1 MDHVRTPSDV
11 AFRSTH
17 SGSPALRPFHGLWP
31 RLGCCSPLA
40 VRPRPFHGL
49 WPRLGCCAPLA
60 ARRRLVASPRRRR
73 WWGAARRSPFACP
86 PSMVS
91 DLGRG
96 VAFAAPLAPGRA
108 ARSAAVAGLCCVSP
122 SPTPPSATW
131 AAAALLILTA
141 PMLHRMV
148 WRDADTGDDA
158 RSFRRGPDPRA
169 HRAVWPRGRLAG
181 VRPWG
186 LPLGVG
192 ARPRVGRLGTRSEGG
207 DQSVPGGHRRSY
219 TS

>member
-1 MDHVRTPSDV
+1 MSGLRVTSRFAWLTRGAPHRAPSTV
-11 AFRSTH
+11 F
-17 SGSPALRPFHGLWP
+17 GHG
-31 RLGCCSPLA
+31 
-40 VRPRPFHGL
+40 
-49 WPRLGCCAPLA
+49 
-60 ARRRLVASPRRRR
+60 
-73 WWGAARRSPFACP
+73 WGAARRSPFARA
-86 PSMVS
+86 PSMVY
-91 DLGRG
+91 DLGRS

-108 ARSAAVAGLCCVSP
+108 ARRAVAAGLRCVSP
-122 SPTPPSATW
+122 SSTPPSATW
-131 AAAALLILTA
+131 AAAALLILTTLT
-141 PMLHRMV
+141 LHRMV
-148 WRDADTGDDA
+148 WRDADADGDA

-169 HRAVWPRGRLAG
+169 HRAVRPRGRLAE